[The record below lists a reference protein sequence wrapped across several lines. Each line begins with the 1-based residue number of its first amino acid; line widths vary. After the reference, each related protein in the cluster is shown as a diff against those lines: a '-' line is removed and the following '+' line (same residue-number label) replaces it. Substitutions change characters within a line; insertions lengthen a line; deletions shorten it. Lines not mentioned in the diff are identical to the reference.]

1 VVPRSRSGETRARI
15 LAVALELFGE
25 QGVQQTSLQQ
35 IAHRLGITKPA
46 LYYHFDSREDLIR
59 SLFQPM
65 IDEVESFLT
74 VQEAAGDVDPRVL
87 LSGYFDLT
95 FRYRRLNE
103 LVMRDLLTLAYLDL
117 GTRVVDWRLRVM
129 AMLLGPGE
137 PTLDQRARAIVAIGG
152 LADCTVVFAD
162 EDADELREVAV
173 GAACSALGI

>member
-1 VVPRSRSGETRARI
+1 MVPRSRSGETKARI

-35 IAHRLGITKPA
+35 IADRLGMTKPA

-65 IDEVESFLT
+65 FDEVEAFLAA
-74 VQEAAGDVDPRVL
+74 QETARRTDPRAL
-87 LSGYFDLT
+87 LAGYFDLM

-103 LVMRDLLTLAYLDL
+103 LVMRELLTLAYLDL

-129 AMLLGPGE
+129 AMLVGPE
-137 PTLDQRARAIVAIGG
+137 PNLDQRARAIVAIGG

-162 EDADELREVAV
+162 EDADELREVSVA
-173 GAACSALGI
+173 AACAALGV